1 MSKKKAKIDVKALTF
16 LKDAIN
22 ARLDDAMARESTPT
36 LLECL
41 LPVYEGTKLVR
52 AAGKL
57 TITPEGAHWK
67 VTLQCPTERIQCV
80 FVTNQLPSIMMIME
94 EWLRST
100 GGLWSPMWERNK
112 KLPTVDDAIQ

>member
-1 MSKKKAKIDVKALTF
+1 MSKKKAKNEVKALGF

-22 ARLDDAMARESTPT
+22 ARLDDALARETCPT

-41 LPVYEGTKLVR
+41 LPVYEGSKLVR
-52 AAGKL
+52 APGKL
-57 TITPEGAHWK
+57 SITPEGAHWK
-67 VTLQCPTERIQCV
+67 VTLQCPTERVQCV
-80 FVTNQLPSIMMIME
+80 YITNQLPSLMAMLE
-94 EWLRST
+94 EWLRMT